1 MNPIQIGRKRL
12 SEIVWGIIDER
23 VGDFPFEKIE
33 KIVEDQQA
41 LRKEADYNT
50 GSLPAEDA
58 FELYKVVKFFQPK
71 VIAEVGTFIGVSTL
85 VMDLATGTTAQI
97 RTCDVSNGVEL
108 LLYPEQIKL
117 IEQYLHTPSHEMFTD
132 MAKEE
137 LKADL
142 IYLDGRLS
150 QQDVEPLNKI
160 IHDKTVFVMDDFEG
174 TEKGVANAMMLESP
188 GRVLVY
194 PREGRKT
201 AMSIPMTLLQ
211 IVPQEAT

>member
-1 MNPIQIGRKRL
+1 MNAIQIGRKRL
-12 SEIVWGIIDER
+12 SDIVWGIIDER
-23 VGDFPFEKIE
+23 VGDYPFEKIE
-33 KIVEDQQA
+33 KIVEEQQE
-41 LRKEADYNT
+41 LRTQADYNT
-50 GSLPAEDA
+50 GSLPVEDA

-71 VIAEVGTFIGVSTL
+71 VIAEVGTFIGVSTKTMNLAMEQL
-85 VMDLATGTTAQI
+85 VDI
-97 RTCDVSNGVEL
+97 YTCDHSNDINLGAL
-108 LLYPEQIKL
+108 NIF
-117 IEQYLHTPSHEMFTD
+117 QYCKMPSHEMFAE
-132 MAKEE
+132 MAEDE

-160 IHDKTVFVMDDFEG
+160 IHDKTVFVLDDFEG

>member
-12 SEIVWGIIDER
+12 SEIIWGIIDER
-23 VGDFPFEKIE
+23 VGDYPFEKIE

-41 LRKEADYNT
+41 LREEADYNT

-85 VMDLATGTTAQI
+85 VMDLATETTAQI
-97 RTCDVSNGVEL
+97 RTCDVSNGIEL
-108 LLYPEQIKL
+108 LLYPDQIKL
-117 IEQYLHTPSHEMFTD
+117 IEQYLHTPSHEMFAD

-142 IYLDGRLS
+142 VYLDGRLT

-201 AMSIPMTLLQ
+201 AISIPLILLQ

>member
-1 MNPIQIGRKRL
+1 MNSIQIGRKRL
-12 SEIVWGIIDER
+12 SEIVWGIIDEK

-41 LRKEADYNT
+41 LRSQADYNT
-50 GSLPAEDA
+50 GSLACDDA
-58 FELYKVVKFFQPK
+58 FELYRVVKFFTPK
-71 VIAEVGTFIGVSTL
+71 HIAEVGTFIGVSTL
-85 VMDLATGTTAQI
+85 VMDLAVETDDNI
-97 RTCDVSNGVEL
+97 YTCDVSNNITIKDPLEIPYINY
-108 LLYPEQIKL
+108 YPK
-117 IEQYLHTPSHEMFTD
+117 TPSHEMF
-132 MAKEE
+132 ANIAEKGV
-137 LKADL
+137 KVDL

-201 AMSIPMTLLQ
+201 AISIPMTLLQ